1 MKRVL
6 TNVII
11 WVSEGTLNTYYI
23 PTAEGKRQKEQNMR
37 NRDFTSL
44 CEYVKNADKNDPI
57 WYAGY
62 LWIDLT
68 EKQIDKI
75 VGIIKLGKKTI
86 FSHTIGNAVF
96 EREIIETPS
105 GMKLYSNHKKVFDD
119 VKELVDCCSEQGAR
133 AVILG
138 LYNTN
143 FITCGEYRVLF
154 DWIEEHTDGNGRVSK
169 NW

>member
-23 PTAEGKRQKEQNMR
+23 PTAEGKRQKEHTMR
-37 NRDFTSL
+37 NRDFTYL
-44 CEYVKNADKNDPI
+44 CERVRDAEENDPI

-75 VGIIKLGKKTI
+75 VDIIKVGKNSIRRTV
-86 FSHTIGNAVF
+86 GNVVF
-96 EREIIETPS
+96 EREVVETPS
-105 GMKLYSNHKKVFDD
+105 GMKLFSNHKKVFDD
-119 VKELVDCCSEQGAR
+119 VKALVEGCTEQGAQV
-133 AVILG
+133 VILG

-143 FITCGEYRVLF
+143 FITCGEYRVLY
-154 DWIEEHTDGNGRVSK
+154 DYVEMHTDGNGCVSS

>member
-1 MKRVL
+1 MLLFGCPK
-6 TNVII
+6 
-11 WVSEGTLNTYYI
+11 GTLNTYYI

-37 NRDFTSL
+37 NRDFNSL

-75 VGIIKLGKKTI
+75 VDIIQVGKTSI
-86 FSHTIGNAVF
+86 CRTVGNVAF
-96 EREIIETPS
+96 ERDVVETPS
-105 GMKLYSNHKKVFDD
+105 EMKLFSNHKKVFDD
-119 VKELVDCCSEQGAR
+119 VKALVEGCTEQGAQV
-133 AVILG
+133 VILG

-143 FITCGEYRVLF
+143 FITCGEYRVLY
-154 DWIEEHTDGNGRVSK
+154 DWIEEHTDGNGCVSK

>member
-1 MKRVL
+1 M

-86 FSHTIGNAVF
+86 FSHTIGNAF
-96 EREIIETPS
+96 
-105 GMKLYSNHKKVFDD
+105 
-119 VKELVDCCSEQGAR
+119 Q
-133 AVILG
+133 
-138 LYNTN
+138 
-143 FITCGEYRVLF
+143 
-154 DWIEEHTDGNGRVSK
+154 K